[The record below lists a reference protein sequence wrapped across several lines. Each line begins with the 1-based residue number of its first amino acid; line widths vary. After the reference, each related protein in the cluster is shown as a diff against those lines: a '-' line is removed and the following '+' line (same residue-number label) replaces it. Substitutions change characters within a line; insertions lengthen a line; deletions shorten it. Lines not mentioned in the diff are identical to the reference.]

1 MKNNHRK
8 SRLWQRTVVLASLLW
23 LGLTP
28 ETPITP
34 SASENQAQ
42 SSGSACTAAYMFDRP
57 NLTFKD
63 RDASHLNQ
71 LNFSFALIRDG
82 EATGDHWLKIDDY
95 KAFIRKHPHIR
106 PVVSVGGWGADGFS
120 QAAATAEGRT
130 KLVNS
135 ILALMQEHGFTG
147 VDIDWEYPCSS
158 AAGIGSSPDDRRNFT
173 LLMEELRS
181 GLDALTA
188 QDGIPRL
195 LATALGAS
203 EKMVESIECDAIGRI
218 ADQINLMTYDIQ
230 TPHVASHHT
239 ALYSSEDFPYSADYA
254 VKLFTEA
261 GIPAEKIMVGC
272 AFYGRVFQ
280 IEKDTKEP
288 LFKPALSDGYK
299 SRNYTALQALLPDA
313 EVFFDDN
320 AKAPY
325 LIADDAFITYDDP
338 VSIGHKGDYVRH
350 HGLMGM
356 MCWEYGGD
364 ESGELLRAM
373 YESVQ

>member
-1 MKNNHRK
+1 MKNKRRK
-8 SRLWQRTVVLASLLW
+8 SRLWQRTVVLVSLLW

-28 ETPITP
+28 ETPLTP

-42 SSGSACTAAYMFDRP
+42 ASSSARTAAYVFDRP
-57 NLTFKD
+57 NLTFSD
-63 RDASHLNQ
+63 RDAAHLDQ
-71 LNFSFALIRDG
+71 LNFSFALIKDG
-82 EATGDHWLKIDDY
+82 EVSGDHWQKIDEY
-95 KAFIRKHPHIR
+95 KAFIRRHPHIQ

-130 KLVNS
+130 KLVSS

-158 AAGIGSSPDDRRNFT
+158 AAGIASSPDDRQNFT
-173 LLMEELRS
+173 LLMQELRT

-188 QDGIPRL
+188 RDGVPRL

-203 EKMVESIECDAIGRI
+203 EKMVDSIECASIGRI

-239 ALYSSEDFPYSADYA
+239 ALYPSEGYPYSADYA

-280 IEKDTKEP
+280 IAKEAEDP
-288 LFKPALSDGYK
+288 LFKPALSDGYRSK
-299 SRNYTALQALLPDA
+299 NYTALLSLIPNAKF
-313 EVFFDDN
+313 FFDDT

-338 VSIGHKGDYVRH
+338 VSISHKGAYVIQN
-350 HGLMGM
+350 GLMGM

>member
-1 MKNNHRK
+1 MKNKRRK
-8 SRLWQRTVVLASLLW
+8 SRLWQRTVVLVSLLW

-28 ETPITP
+28 ETPLTP

-42 SSGSACTAAYMFDRP
+42 ASSSARTAAYVFDRP
-57 NLTFKD
+57 NLTFSD
-63 RDASHLNQ
+63 RDAAHLDQ
-71 LNFSFALIRDG
+71 LNFSFALIKDG
-82 EATGDHWLKIDDY
+82 KVSGDHWQKIDEY
-95 KAFIRKHPHIR
+95 KAFIRRHPHIQ

-130 KLVNS
+130 KLVSS

-158 AAGIGSSPDDRRNFT
+158 AAGIASSPDDRQNFT
-173 LLMEELRS
+173 LLMQELRT

-188 QDGIPRL
+188 RDGVPRL

-203 EKMVESIECDAIGRI
+203 EKMVDSIECASIGRI

-239 ALYSSEDFPYSADYA
+239 ALYPSEGYPYSADYA

-280 IEKDTKEP
+280 IEKEAENP
-288 LFKPALSDGYK
+288 LFKPALSDGYRSK
-299 SRNYTALQALLPDA
+299 NYTALLSLIPNAKF
-313 EVFFDDN
+313 FFDDT

-338 VSIGHKGDYVRH
+338 VSISHKGAYVIQN
-350 HGLMGM
+350 GLMGM

>member
-1 MKNNHRK
+1 MKYKHAK
-8 SRLWQRTVVLASLLW
+8 SRLWWRTVALTSLLW
-23 LGLTP
+23 MGLTP
-28 ETPITP
+28 KAAHVSSVSEKQAH
-34 SASENQAQ
+34 AS
-42 SSGSACTAAYMFDRP
+42 GTACTAAYVFDRP
-57 NLTFKD
+57 NLTFHD
-63 RDASHLNQ
+63 RDAAHLNQ
-71 LNFSFALIRDG
+71 LNFSFALIKDG
-82 EATGDHWLKIDDY
+82 EASGDHWLKIDEY
-95 KAFIRKHPHIR
+95 KAFIRRHPHIR

-130 KLVNS
+130 KLVKS

-158 AAGIGSSPDDRRNFT
+158 AAGIASSPDDRQNFT
-173 LLMEELRS
+173 LLMQELRS

-188 QDGIPRL
+188 QDCVPRL

-203 EKMVESIECDAIGRI
+203 EKMVASIECAAIGRI
-218 ADQINLMTYDIQ
+218 VDQINLMTYDIQ
-230 TPHVASHHT
+230 TPFTASHHT
-239 ALYSSEDFPYSADYA
+239 ALYSSEGFPYSADYA

-280 IEKDTKEP
+280 IEKNADAP

-299 SRNYTALQALLPDA
+299 SKNYTALQELLPEA
-313 EVFFDDN
+313 KVFFDDT

-325 LIADDAFITYDDP
+325 LIADDTFITYDDP
-338 VSIGHKGDYVRH
+338 VSIRHKGAYVTQN
-350 HGLMGM
+350 GLMGM

-364 ESGELLRAM
+364 QSGELLRSM